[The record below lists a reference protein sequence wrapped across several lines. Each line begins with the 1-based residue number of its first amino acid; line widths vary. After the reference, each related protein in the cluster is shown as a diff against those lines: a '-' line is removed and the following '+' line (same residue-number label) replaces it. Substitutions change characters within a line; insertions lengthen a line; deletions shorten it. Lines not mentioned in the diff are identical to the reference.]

1 MVIFDPFQKLNYI
14 IMVWENSTYLWML
27 LLIPA
32 FWGMFW
38 WIRVV
43 RHKQRRELFDDRL
56 LSLLRLNFWKTG
68 DRVRFFSFL
77 IALFFFVVALA
88 GPKIGT
94 EIREVERSGVNML
107 IALDLSRSMNA
118 EDISPNRLE
127 KAKFE
132 VNRLIDRLDGDRV
145 GLLVF
150 TGEAFVQSPL
160 TLDYSALRLY
170 LDIAQTDQ
178 MPSSTTNFQ
187 AALIKAEE
195 TFQSIEENTDA
206 ANVLLFIADG
216 ENQGPDFRSA
226 VERLNSMGVTI
237 FSVGIGTPQGA
248 RIPLY
253 DKGSLRGYHRDGQ
266 GNEVITRLESQT
278 MREIATLGGGNYF
291 EISSGSDTIEPFLS
305 RLSELERGEFS
316 SQEFADYK
324 NRYQLMVVIGLIFLG
339 LSLFFPDFSIR
350 SDNKSEPVFT

>member
-1 MVIFDPFQKLNYI
+1 
-14 IMVWENSTYLWML
+14 MVWENSAYLWLL

-32 FWGMFW
+32 FWGIFW

-43 RHKQRRELFDDRL
+43 RHKKRRELFDDRL
-56 LSLLRLNFWKTG
+56 LSLLRLNFWRTG

-77 IALFFFVVALA
+77 IAFFFFIIALA

-94 EIREVERSGVNML
+94 EIREVDRSGVNML

-118 EDISPNRLE
+118 EDISPSRLE

-132 VNRLIDRLDGDRV
+132 VNRLINHLDGDRV

-150 TGEAFVQSPL
+150 TGEAFVQSPM

-187 AALIKAEE
+187 AAMIKAEE
-195 TFQSIEENTDA
+195 TFQSLEDNPDA
-206 ANVLLFIADG
+206 ADVLLFIADG
-216 ENQGPDFRSA
+216 ENHGPDYRSS
-226 VERLNSMGVTI
+226 VQRLNQMGVTV
-237 FSVGIGTPQGA
+237 FTVGIGTEAGA
-248 RIPLY
+248 RIPIY
-253 DKGSLRGYHRDGQ
+253 DNGNLRGYHRDNQ
-266 GNEVITRLESQT
+266 GNEVITQMSSQT
-278 MREIATLGGGNYF
+278 MRDIAALGGGNYY

-305 RLSELERGEFS
+305 RLSDLERGEFS

-324 NRYQLMVVIGLIFLG
+324 NRYQLMVALGLIFLG
-339 LSLFFPDFSIR
+339 LSLFFPDYAVR
-350 SDNKSEPVFT
+350 SKNESEPEFT